1 MSSSILQVAQISK
14 TFRSGSKAL
23 TVLHDVT
30 FELAT
35 GSATAI
41 VGPSGSGKTTLLG
54 LCAGLD
60 VPTSGS
66 IRLLDQELMALSED
80 ERAVLRSDAVG
91 FIFQSFHLIPTL
103 TAIENVLVPLELKT
117 GHADRAKAEEL
128 LNNVGLGDRMD
139 HYPSQ
144 LSGGEQQRVAI
155 ARAFINDPQILFAD
169 EPTGN
174 LDTETG
180 ADIEALLFDLN
191 DKLGT
196 TLLLVTHDL
205 NLAEKA
211 ERILKI
217 HNGSIVEDRATE
229 RSGVAAS

>member
-1 MSSSILQVAQISK
+1 MQESILQVRNVSK
-14 TFRSGSKAL
+14 TFKSGTKSL
-23 TVLHDVT
+23 TVLDDVS
-30 FELAT
+30 FELEM
-35 GSATAI
+35 GSASAI

-60 VPTSGS
+60 LPSEGE
-66 IRLLDQELMALSED
+66 INLLGHALTRMDED
-80 ERAVLRSDAVG
+80 DRAVLRSESVG

-103 TAIENVLVPLELKT
+103 TALENVLVPLELKS
-117 GHADRAKAEEL
+117 GHADRAPAEQL
-128 LNNVGLGDRMD
+128 LTQVGLGERME

-174 LDTETG
+174 LDTDTG
-180 ADIEALLFDLN
+180 ADIERLLFELN
-191 DKLGT
+191 EKLGT

-205 NLAEKA
+205 TLAEKSD
-211 ERILKI
+211 RILSI
-217 HNGSIVEDRATE
+217 QRGAIVEDRVTSTIKLT
-229 RSGVAAS
+229 R